1 MLFLVPGGPS
11 NSSIASPPAVLGR
24 LGGPELAAL
33 LGGPGLGVP
42 LPGGAIGGVKP
53 TLVGGGAD
61 ELGSGALNSVDG
73 PVLGP
78 GGALPLGVGARLGG
92 GAGFPATGDSAPAFL
107 LTHRLRSGSYTKAFS
122 SPSLALI
129 GP

>member
-1 MLFLVPGGPS
+1 VLFLVPGGPS

-33 LGGPGLGVP
+33 LPALLGGPGLGVP
-42 LPGGAIGGVKP
+42 LPGGAIGGAKL
-53 TLVGGGAD
+53 TLAGGGAD
-61 ELGSGALNSVDG
+61 ELGSGAFSSVGG

-78 GGALPLGVGARLGG
+78 GGALPLGVGARFGG

-107 LTHRLRSGSYTKAFS
+107 LTHRLRSGS
-122 SPSLALI
+122 
-129 GP
+129 